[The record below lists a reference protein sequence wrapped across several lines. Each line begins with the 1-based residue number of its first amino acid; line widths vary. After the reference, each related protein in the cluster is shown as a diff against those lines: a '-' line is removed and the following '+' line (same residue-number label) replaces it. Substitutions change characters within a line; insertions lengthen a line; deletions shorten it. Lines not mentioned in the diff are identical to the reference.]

1 VIPFPAPFD
10 VAGRAAELQKILDD
24 DAVASDQKVNIR
36 VVIEMYEDGDP
47 PKRIDEWIF
56 VQDGVVCERLPDF
69 SKGTPW
75 WGEVIMTTRK
85 CTLTM
90 YVLLTMRK
98 GGTALQMRVSTVD
111 LRQIFPGQNLRNQEP
126 RLLLSRAGKEVELA
140 ELQGGTTANCATS
153 TL

>member
-1 VIPFPAPFD
+1 MIPFPAPF
-10 VAGRAAELQKILDD
+10 GRAAELQKILDD

-36 VVIEMYEDGDP
+36 AVIKMYEDGDP

-90 YVLLTMRK
+90 YVLYAQ
-98 GGTALQMRVSTVD
+98 GYGVAD
-111 LRQIFPGQNLRNQEP
+111 
-126 RLLLSRAGKEVELA
+126 AGKYGRSSPNLSWSDRTLA
-140 ELQGGTTANCATS
+140 DGCGSQGF
-153 TL
+153 